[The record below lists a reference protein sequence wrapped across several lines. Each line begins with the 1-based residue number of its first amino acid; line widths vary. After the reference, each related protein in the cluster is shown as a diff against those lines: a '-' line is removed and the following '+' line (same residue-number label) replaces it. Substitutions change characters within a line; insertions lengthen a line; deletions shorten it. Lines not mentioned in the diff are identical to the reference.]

1 MFLADGGE
9 WSSEVSPA
17 RERGK
22 FVTLNHVGFIAGMA
36 AGLWIGYGMTFW
48 TSSEAGKYWGWRVSI
63 LIQLFPAFTFVIGLP
78 FLPDT
83 PRWLIQKGQ
92 IERASCVLHALRQ
105 GTTSPD
111 LITRELH
118 AISSAVG
125 SLPRSYRQ
133 DFLEPSL
140 SLFRNR
146 SLFARLWRAFLLQF
160 MAQMCGAAAMK
171 YYLPTLLEALGL
183 EYRLALMAGAV
194 EMTTKIGMT
203 VVEMWVIDRFGRT
216 GCLMVGSMVM
226 GVAMMIN
233 GLLPFLFPGN
243 VSKLAD
249 SICVGFIFIYAMGY
263 SFGLGP
269 AVWVYSSEIFPTAE
283 RARGLN
289 LAASGGSIGSIL
301 VSQIW
306 PAGKE
311 KLGSGVYLVFMV
323 INFLCIPIIWSWY
336 PETKGRA
343 LEEMDSLF
351 GKKPSA
357 RHDSDVVT
365 AESTS
370 VNRHRGG
377 GVAPLTPG
385 AGEEVEAE
393 AEPEPEEA
401 EHEHEPLLS
410 VRGINH
416 GTI

>member
-1 MFLADGGE
+1 MTVGW

-63 LIQLFPAFTFVIGLP
+63 LIQLFPALIFVIGLP

-92 IERASCVLHALRQ
+92 RERASRVLHALRQ

-111 LITRELH
+111 LINRELH
-118 AISSAVG
+118 TISSAVG

-133 DFLEPSL
+133 SFLGPSL

-233 GLLPFLFPGN
+233 GLLPLFFPGH
-243 VSKLAD
+243 VSKLVD
-249 SICVGFIFIYAMGY
+249 SVCVAFIFIYAMGY

-306 PAGKE
+306 PVGNE

-357 RHDSDVVT
+357 SHHSDVVA
-365 AESTS
+365 AESTN
-370 VNRHRGG
+370 VNQHRGDD
-377 GVAPLTPG
+377 VAPLTPG
-385 AGEEVEAE
+385 DEEEVEAE
-393 AEPEPEEA
+393 AEEA
-401 EHEHEPLLS
+401 ENEHQPLLS
-410 VRGINH
+410 VRGIINH